1 MVGRRARHVLL
12 GVITGVW
19 TIQFFA
25 MLFSGFSPDMTVNAA
40 FMLVAGSTFGVEA
53 LRRNQNNRGGGE

>member
-25 MLFSGFSPDMTVNAA
+25 MLLADFKPDMTVNAA

-53 LRRNQNNRGGGE
+53 LRRGQNRGGEE